1 MYVVFFIALFLREY
15 FRLDQELEYIWK
27 ELIYEVKEEIT
38 VMKFYV
44 DFSDRIFLYFLI
56 YVYE

>member
-1 MYVVFFIALFLREY
+1 MYVVFFIVLFLREY
-15 FRLDQELEYIWK
+15 LRLDQELEYIWK

>member
-15 FRLDQELEYIWK
+15 LRLDQELEYIWK